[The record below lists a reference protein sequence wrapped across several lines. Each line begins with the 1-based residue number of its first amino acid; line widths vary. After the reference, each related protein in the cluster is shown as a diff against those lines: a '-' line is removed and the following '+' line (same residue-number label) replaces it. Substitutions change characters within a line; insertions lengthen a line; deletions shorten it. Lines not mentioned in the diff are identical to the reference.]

1 MSTMAVRD
9 DCESCPETLGD
20 VAASNV
26 RIGERAP
33 DFALPVHTGGWLRLW
48 DMIGRKAVVL
58 YFYPSDGTPG
68 CILEARAFRD
78 RYNEFTALDG
88 EIVGVSGDSLQS
100 HRRFADRMHLP
111 FPLLSD
117 EAGTARRIYRV
128 EKTLGFIPGRATFVI
143 DKTGIVRHIYV
154 SQFAPARHVDEAL
167 DALRRLTEPSVRT

>member
-1 MSTMAVRD
+1 MENMAVWD
-9 DCESCPETLGD
+9 DCEPCPPTLGD

-26 RIGERAP
+26 YIGARAP

-78 RYNEFTALDG
+78 RYDEFAVLES
-88 EIVGVSGDSLQS
+88 EIIGVSGDSLQS
-100 HRRFADRMHLP
+100 HRRFANRMHLP

-117 EAGTARRIYRV
+117 EAGTARRIYGV

-143 DKTGIVRHIYV
+143 DKTGIVRHIYA
-154 SQFAPARHVDEAL
+154 SQFAPARHADEAL
-167 DALRRLTEPSVRT
+167 DALRRLTV

>member
-1 MSTMAVRD
+1 MSTMAVWD
-9 DCESCPETLGD
+9 ESESCTETLCD
-20 VAASNV
+20 VAAGNV

-68 CILEARAFRD
+68 CIREARAFRD
-78 RYNEFTALDG
+78 RYDQFAALDS
-88 EIVGVSGDSLQS
+88 EIVGVSSDSLQS
-100 HRRFADRMHLP
+100 HRRFADRMQLP
-111 FPLLSD
+111 FPLLTD
-117 EAGTARRIYRV
+117 EAGTARRIYGV

-167 DALRRLTEPSVRT
+167 NALRKL